1 MAVPDSLTD
10 PVDRLAWQILV
21 ARNRQLLALLAR
33 DREAATVAAK
43 LADRALELRALIL
56 ENRL

>member
-1 MAVPDSLTD
+1 MAVPDALTD

-56 ENRL
+56 ENRP